1 MSTARSAAEPL
12 PTELH
17 SALQRAYQDYAEA
30 ATSRYSSGRTEAGAR
45 LADLAAYA
53 RESGWP
59 FAVLARSC
67 GVSGERLRQITQQY
81 GTGEPPSPAVPVP
94 RYVRPGR
101 SPRPAPKSRPHL
113 TEEEARELR
122 ELAPL
127 AAENT
132 GSHAPDSPARLASD
146 ELTTLIRS
154 HHERGVIW
162 QELSDAT
169 RPWTRWPIP
178 AEDLEKLRTAEAE
191 GGVSA
196 SPPALRVSG
205 LRQRAARAAR

>member
-1 MSTARSAAEPL
+1 MSTASSAAETL

-17 SALQRAYQDYAEA
+17 DALHGAYRDYAEA

-45 LADLAAYA
+45 LADLAAHA
-53 RESGWP
+53 RGSGWP
-59 FAVLARSC
+59 FAVLAAAC

-81 GTGEPPSPAVPVP
+81 GTGAPPSPAVPVP

-113 TEEEARELR
+113 SEEQAHWLR

-132 GSHAPDSPARLASD
+132 GSHAPDSSARRASD
-146 ELTTLIRS
+146 ELTALIRS

-178 AEDLEKLRTAEAE
+178 AEDLEKLRDLESAGAE
-191 GGVSA
+191 SPM
-196 SPPALRVSG
+196 PPALRVSG
-205 LRQRAARAAR
+205 LRQRVSRAAR